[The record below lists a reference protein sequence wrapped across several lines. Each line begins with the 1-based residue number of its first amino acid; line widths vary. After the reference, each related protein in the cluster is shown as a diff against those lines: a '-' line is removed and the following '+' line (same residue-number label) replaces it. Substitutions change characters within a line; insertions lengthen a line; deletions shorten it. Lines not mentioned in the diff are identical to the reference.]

1 VCSSDLCELAP
12 APGGAVEW
20 HDPEGPG
27 RLSRALDPGTL
38 GEYRRELERRL
49 QEWDRFAARHGFHH
63 GTFSTELAFEEI
75 VTQLLERK

>member
-1 VCSSDLCELAP
+1 MQLLAPCELAP